1 MARSANITWE
11 REQSCLRLMGD
22 WLCTTLGKLPATL
35 DKLSF
40 PRHTSFMVDAS
51 SIEKLDTA
59 GAWMMHRYFSQ
70 LKAFNYS
77 FEVQGL
83 NPTHQLLLDRIEAQS
98 SHIRVPEHPQSP
110 PLLPFI
116 GREFVQK
123 VLHFLEFHSFI
134 GLALATFKQWFKP
147 KNIQWN
153 SILKMIEETG
163 CKALPIIGLLSFLIG
178 IVLAYQMGL
187 QLRDYSA
194 NAYIVDFSGL
204 AILREFGPLITAI
217 IVAGRTGSAFTA
229 QIGIM
234 KINEEIDALRT
245 FGLSPVERLVLPRI
259 FGLLVAIPLLTV
271 WADAFGIMGCM
282 FMANHML
289 DISYM
294 DFLKRFQ
301 EVVPLKTYTLGLIK
315 TPVFAVLIAQ
325 VGCFQGFQV
334 AYSADS
340 VGSQTTRSVVQSIFL
355 IIITDAFFSVLYS
368 WQGL

>member
-1 MARSANITWE
+1 
-11 REQSCLRLMGD
+11 
-22 WLCTTLGKLPATL
+22 
-35 DKLSF
+35 
-40 PRHTSFMVDAS
+40 
-51 SIEKLDTA
+51 
-59 GAWMMHRYFSQ
+59 
-70 LKAFNYS
+70 
-77 FEVQGL
+77 
-83 NPTHQLLLDRIEAQS
+83 
-98 SHIRVPEHPQSP
+98 
-110 PLLPFI
+110 
-116 GREFVQK
+116 
-123 VLHFLEFHSFI
+123 LHFFEFHSFI
-134 GLALATFKQWFKP
+134 GLALFTVKQWFQP

-153 SILKMIEETG
+153 SIFKIVEETG

-187 QLRDYSA
+187 QLKDYGA

-234 KINEEIDALRT
+234 KINEEIDALKT

-259 FGLLVAIPLLTV
+259 FGLLIAIPLLTV

-282 FMANHML
+282 VMANGML
-289 DISYM
+289 DLGYA
-294 DFLKRFQ
+294 DFLARFQ
-301 EVVPLKTYTLGLIK
+301 QVIELKTYALGLIK

-334 AYSADS
+334 GYSADS